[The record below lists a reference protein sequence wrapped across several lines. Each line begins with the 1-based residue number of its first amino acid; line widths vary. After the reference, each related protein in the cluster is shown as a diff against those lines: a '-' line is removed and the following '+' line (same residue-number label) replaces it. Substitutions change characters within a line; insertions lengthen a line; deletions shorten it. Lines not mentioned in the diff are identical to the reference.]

1 MEADATVRESTTT
14 AVRVEPGSGT
24 VKAENKQT
32 GTERRST
39 IDLHA
44 ASLVQSGKSTSDD
57 ELSAARAV
65 AEKALGNS
73 ARTVEALTESGAY
86 RGPII
91 GETDQYVLQR
101 QSATNAVLHPK
112 HLLDRQLE
120 TGEKVAINYSNGKGL
135 VRETRARGK
144 AQEMGR

>member
-1 MEADATVRESTTT
+1 M
-14 AVRVEPGSGT
+14 
-24 VKAENKQT
+24 
-32 GTERRST
+32 
-39 IDLHA
+39 
-44 ASLVQSGKSTSDD
+44 
-57 ELSAARAV
+57 

-101 QSATNAVLHPK
+101 QSATTAVLHPK

-144 AQEMGR
+144 ARRWADESAWSCHMSQQPELYRTPTKPGYPGGYNWRASCLGLLAARGS